1 MPYKKAIYFNIVLIF
16 NNPITNHTMDKH
28 ITIYCRNNNSKIEVS
43 GGESLLSIYNRL
55 DLNMSHRAVVARVN
69 NKSESL
75 HYRIYNTCDVE
86 YVDITDASGMRAYER
101 SLCFVLYKAVHELFP
116 GTTLRIEHSISN
128 GKYCLLGDSKA
139 PVEQAVVDAI
149 RARMQEIVVKDFPF
163 ELKMSHTADVVKI
176 FEQQGLAQKVDL
188 LNTVGDLYT
197 DYYELDGLADMY
209 YSWLVP
215 STGYLQVFD
224 LQPYAN
230 GMLLLP
236 PGKNDLTRPAIPI
249 DQSKMLD
256 AFDKYNTFNQ
266 IIGLNGVGRLNY
278 AIEEDRASTLIQV
291 AEALHEKQIAAI
303 AEDIAEL
310 FKNGGARIV
319 LISGPSSSGKTTFSK
334 RLSIQL
340 MTNRLIP
347 AAISLDDYFVN
358 RVDTPLDEDG
368 EYDYESL
375 YALDLERFNSDMQR
389 LLAGE
394 LVNLPIYDFKSGS
407 RVENAKS
414 MQLTPNTVLILEGIH
429 ALNPE
434 LTASIPEEQKYGIYA
449 SALTSLSIDD
459 HNCIPTTDNRL
470 LRRIVRDAKTRGV
483 SPKDTIARWPSV
495 RRGEDKWIF
504 PYQENAHAMFNSSLL
519 FELAV
524 IRDYAVPV
532 LRSVPRNC
540 PEYAEAAR
548 LLKFLHYFRSLSES
562 EIPPTS
568 LLREFLGGS
577 SFKY

>member
-1 MPYKKAIYFNIVLIF
+1 
-16 NNPITNHTMDKH
+16 MDKY
-28 ITIYCRNNNSKIEVS
+28 ITIYCCNTGEKIEVE
-43 GGESLLSIYNRL
+43 GGESLLSIYNRI
-55 DLNMSHRAVVARVN
+55 DLNMPYPAVTARVN

-75 HYRIYNTCDVE
+75 NFRIYNTCDVE
-86 YVDITDASGMRAYER
+86 FVDISDASGMRAYER
-101 SLCFVLYKAVHELFP
+101 SLSFVLYKAVHELFP
-116 GTTLRIEHSISN
+116 GESLRIEHSISN
-128 GKYCLLGDSKA
+128 GKYCLLGDAKL
-139 PVEQAVVDAI
+139 PVEPTKVAAL
-149 RARMQEIVVKDFPF
+149 RTRMQEIIDKDLPF
-163 ELKMSHTADVVKI
+163 EQKMAHTTDVVKI
-176 FEQQGLAQKVDL
+176 FEKQGLTKKVDL
-188 LNTVGDLYT
+188 LNTIGDLYT

-215 STGYLQVFD
+215 STGYLKVFD

-236 PGKNDLTRPAIPI
+236 PDKNDLSRPATPI
-249 DQSKMLD
+249 DQSKMLV

-266 IIGLNGVGRLNY
+266 IIGLSGVGRLNR
-278 AIEEDRASTLIQV
+278 AIEEDKASVLIQV

-303 AEDIAEL
+303 AEDIANR
-310 FKNGGARIV
+310 FHQGGARIV

-334 RLSIQL
+334 RLSVQL

-358 RVDTPLDEDG
+358 RVDTPLDEEG

-375 YALDLERFNSDMQR
+375 YALDLKRFNSDLQR
-389 LLAGE
+389 LLNGE
-394 LVNLPIYDFKSGS
+394 LVSLPTYDFKSGS
-407 RVENAKS
+407 RVEGAKS

-434 LTASIPEEQKYGIYA
+434 LTASIPDEQKYGIYA

-459 HNCIPTTDNRL
+459 HNCIPSTDNRL

-548 LLKFLHYFRSLSES
+548 LLKFLHYFRSLPEK